1 MRTRGGPSWFG
12 GGISQGWCYDRVVCS
27 LFIMLGNSCEME
39 IHLQKRVWDLGT
51 DIQLSAFLIILYN
64 LVMVQDKTNARMSFL
79 LNISV

>member
-1 MRTRGGPSWFG
+1 LNNLIYE
-12 GGISQGWCYDRVVCS
+12 ISSELVLYDRVVAYS
-27 LFIMLGNSCEME
+27 LCLEIHSEME